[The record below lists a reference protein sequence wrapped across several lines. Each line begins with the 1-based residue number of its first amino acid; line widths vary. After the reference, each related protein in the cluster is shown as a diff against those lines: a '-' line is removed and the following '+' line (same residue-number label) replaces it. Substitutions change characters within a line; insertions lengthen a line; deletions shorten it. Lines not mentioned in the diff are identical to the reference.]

1 MKDKSLSIIIPC
13 YNEAENLEKLIE
25 IIKSELNKLSYKIE
39 VILINNGS
47 TDNTQEILNKL
58 LKNNQAISYFNI
70 DKNIGYGN
78 GILLGLSKA
87 KNEFLGWTHAD
98 LQCDFKDC
106 LKAFEILYRNTNESN
121 LNFLIKGKR
130 INRKFTDNLFTKLMS
145 IFIKIFCRVHLED
158 INAQPKLFSRK
169 FYSLFNNPPRDFLLD
184 FYLLHLSSIH
194 NYKILDLDVDFSE
207 RKYGKAK
214 GGGSLLGKVILSI
227 KTAYY
232 VVKYHNGNNYS
243 QNK

>member
-13 YNEAENLEKLIE
+13 YNESENLEKLIE
-25 IIKSELNKLSYKIE
+25 IIKTELNKLSYEIE

-47 TDNTQEILNKL
+47 TDDTQEKL
-58 LKNNQAISYFNI
+58 DKILKNNQLIKYFKI
-70 DKNIGYGN
+70 DKNIGYGD

-87 KNEFLGWTHAD
+87 KNNFLGWTHAD

-106 LKAFEILYRNTNESN
+106 LKAFEILYKNTNESN
-121 LNFLIKGKR
+121 LNSLIKGKR
-130 INRKFTDNLFTKLMS
+130 INRKFSDNCFTKLMS
-145 IFIKIFCRVHLED
+145 IFIKIFCKVYLED

-169 FYSLFNNPPRDFLLD
+169 FYSLFKNPPKDFLLD
-184 FYLLHLSSIH
+184 FYLLHLASVH
-194 NYKILDLDVDFSE
+194 NYQILDLDVDFSD

-214 GGGSLLGKVILSI
+214 GGGSFLGKIILSI

-232 VVKYHNGNNYS
+232 VVKYQYGNNNT